1 MGEVAQ
7 RSAIKLAPEGTL
19 RETPLSRIL
28 GAMGLL
34 KANCLLE
41 LIHQKL
47 LRRVVLEE
55 GRIQALLSNAR
66 DDRFLDWLIVTER
79 SDVPAGPELES
90 ALPSLA
96 STPLTAG
103 AAMRLGMVSSGQMQE
118 LLQVHLLE
126 VLEENAAWPKCSYKI
141 LPGRVQLGDEPRAQ
155 LHATAAAL
163 ALARVQT
170 ATRRRP
176 LHAPDVIVS
185 RVDPGTVGSE
195 LGLNETELTLIRR
208 CADPVATSTLN
219 EGASASPSPTLSAL
233 LAADL
238 LAPAKLAAAAAAPPE
253 SSKEALEDV
262 TEDELKRWLLLAES
276 ENLAGV
282 IGVQPSANKDV
293 VRSAY
298 YRTVRRFHP
307 DRFREGPL
315 SAYHD
320 RIESVFRLVHEAL
333 GVLTDPR
340 ARKRWEDRHKR
351 PAAVN
356 PETIAKQRLLK
367 AQRAAAQGRRA
378 DAAKELEQGLSAS
391 PNHVD
396 MAMSLALLLV
406 GNPRRR
412 SEALATLER
421 LSREQVTR
429 ADVQAALAL
438 ALQKTGRSADAQA
451 ALSRAKAIDATNPVV
466 LALEGS
472 PGAAAELRSDPF
484 LAPLL

>member
-7 RSAIKLAPEGTL
+7 RPAIKLSPEGTL
-19 RETPLSRIL
+19 RETPLTKIL

-34 KANCLLE
+34 NANCLLE
-41 LIHQKL
+41 LTHQKL
-47 LRRVVLEE
+47 TRRVVLE
-55 GRIQALLSNAR
+55 GGKIQALLSNAR

-79 SDVPAGPELES
+79 SERPPGPELES
-90 ALPSLA
+90 TLPSLA

-103 AAMRLGMVSSGQMQE
+103 AALRLGMVSSGDIQK
-118 LLQVHLLE
+118 LLRAHLLE

-163 ALARVQT
+163 FLARALT
-170 ATRRRP
+170 TTRRQSSR
-176 LHAPDVIVS
+176 APDVIVS
-185 RVDPGTVGSE
+185 RLDPKSISGE
-195 LGLNETELTLIRR
+195 LELNEDELTLIRR
-208 CADPVATSTLN
+208 CAEAVTTTTLG
-219 EGASASPSPTLSAL
+219 EGASANPSPTLSTL

-238 LAPAKLAAAAAAPPE
+238 LAPATLAPTVAAPAE
-253 SSKEALEDV
+253 SSKEALEVV

-276 ENLAGV
+276 EKLAEL
-282 IGVQPSANKDV
+282 IGVRPSASKDV
-293 VRSAY
+293 VRNAY

-315 SAYHD
+315 AAYHE

-351 PAAVN
+351 PAAISL
-356 PETIAKQRLLK
+356 ETIAKQRLLK
-367 AQRAAAQGRRA
+367 AQKCAAQGRRS
-378 DAAKELEQGLSAS
+378 DAVKELEQGISAS
-391 PNHVD
+391 PDHVD

-412 SEALATLER
+412 NDALATLER

-438 ALQKTGRSADAQA
+438 ALRKTGRSADAQA

-472 PGAAAELRSDPF
+472 RGATAELRSNPF